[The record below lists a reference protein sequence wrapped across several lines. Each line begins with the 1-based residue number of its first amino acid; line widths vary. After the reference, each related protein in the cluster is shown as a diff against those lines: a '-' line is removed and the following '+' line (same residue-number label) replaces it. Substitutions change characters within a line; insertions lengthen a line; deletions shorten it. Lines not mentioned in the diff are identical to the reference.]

1 MAMNDELQASQI
13 KWKRLRGFLF
23 STALMTASGGVGIYL
38 LAGGSVLLNADGL
51 VTRCRV
57 AVASPWPD
65 ARVRQIVVRPGDW
78 VEAGQ
83 KIAIVESAAMSRL
96 LADLAAEKARVSS
109 RLAQLSARR
118 AVVKAL
124 LPSASAN
131 AAQTNAFLVTLQKA
145 RTRGIVVDRTIQT
158 ITAAKLDAMD
168 KHLTLQEEVASLE
181 TEISSNQDALREVAA
196 AYADSQKAYGSGLL
210 SAPASGYIGSKV
222 ALVGEVL
229 ISGRA
234 DVANIYTGP
243 SYVVAYIP
251 ENYMFDVAE
260 GQKLRVR
267 GRGHVVAGRIDK
279 VLPVTEALPPEF
291 QLPNRARGR
300 GQLARVALLDPENF
314 AVDEKVQLTSC
325 YLGGCR
331 VGVTDIIKATVP
343 GLVRSAPKLV
353 VAADG
358 STMISSGSAGGSPS
372 SMTDQVT
379 SACPYQTYAASVV
392 TSTSPPK

>member
-1 MAMNDELQASQI
+1 MTMNDDLHASQI
-13 KWKRLRGFLF
+13 TWRRVRRFVFLTV
-23 STALMTASGGVGIYL
+23 SSIAIGTTVLYL
-38 LAGGSVLLNADGL
+38 LLGGTVLLNADGL

-78 VEAGQ
+78 VLAGQ

-96 LADLAAEKARVSS
+96 LADLAAEKARLTS
-109 RLAQLSARR
+109 RLAQLSARS

-131 AAQTNAFLVTLQKA
+131 AAQTTAFLVTLQKA

-158 ITAAKLDAMD
+158 MTAAKLDAMD
-168 KHLTLQEEVASLE
+168 KLLTLREEVTSLE
-181 TEISSNQDALREVAA
+181 TEISSNQEALIEVAA

-210 SAPASGYIGSKV
+210 TAPATGFIGSKV

-229 ISGRA
+229 IAGNA

-251 ENYMFDVAE
+251 ENYMFDVQE
-260 GQKLRVR
+260 GQKLMVS
-267 GRGHVVAGRIDK
+267 GRGHAVAGRIDK

-300 GQLARVALLDPENF
+300 GQLARVSLLETEHY

-325 YLGGCR
+325 FLGGCR
-331 VGVTDIIKATVP
+331 IRMHDLIKVAAP
-343 GLVRSAPKLV
+343 GLARSAPKLV
-353 VAADG
+353 TANDGTTTVTLAATD
-358 STMISSGSAGGSPS
+358 ASPS
-372 SMTDQVT
+372 SLTDQDT
-379 SACPYQTYAASVV
+379 SACPYQTPATAAIS
-392 TSTSPPK
+392 SSSAQK